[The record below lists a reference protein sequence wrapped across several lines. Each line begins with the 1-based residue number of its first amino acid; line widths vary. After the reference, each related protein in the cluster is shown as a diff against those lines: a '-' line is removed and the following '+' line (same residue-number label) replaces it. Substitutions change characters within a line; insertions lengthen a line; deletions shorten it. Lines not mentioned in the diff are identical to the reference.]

1 MSQEPDLDFHA
12 ELQWL
17 GLHLALI
24 DVDGEIDLYTSPEL
38 KRLMTEAL
46 DTGAERIVAD
56 FRHVTFVDSTAL
68 GVLLT
73 CARKLRWKKGAIDI
87 VCDDA
92 GVLGVFTTTGL
103 DKVFSL
109 YPTREAAL
117 AQLAS

>member
-1 MSQEPDLDFHA
+1 MPQEDPDFHA

-17 GLHLALI
+17 GQHLALI

-38 KRLMTEAL
+38 KKLMVEAL
-46 DTGAERIVAD
+46 ETGAEHIVAD

-73 CARKLRWKKGAIDI
+73 SARKLRWKKGSIDI

-92 GVLGVFTTTGL
+92 GVLGVFATTGL
-103 DKVFSL
+103 DKVFCL